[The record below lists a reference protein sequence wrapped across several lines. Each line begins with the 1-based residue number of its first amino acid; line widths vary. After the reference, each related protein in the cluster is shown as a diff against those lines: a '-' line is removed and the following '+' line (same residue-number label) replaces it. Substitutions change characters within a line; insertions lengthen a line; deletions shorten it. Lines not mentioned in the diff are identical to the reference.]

1 MIVNRYV
8 RTGLEIPI
16 VGTFE
21 SFDNIQLSKG
31 KFGIWYLMVSTICPL
46 LESHFQQL
54 LKVF

>member
-8 RTGLEIPI
+8 RTWLEIPI
-16 VGTFE
+16 VGTSE